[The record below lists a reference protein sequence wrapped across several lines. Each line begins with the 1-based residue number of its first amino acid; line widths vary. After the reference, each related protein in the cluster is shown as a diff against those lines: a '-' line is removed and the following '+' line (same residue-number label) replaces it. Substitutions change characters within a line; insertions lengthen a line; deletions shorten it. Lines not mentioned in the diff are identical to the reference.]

1 MNVET
6 NKEVALTQATE
17 WFAKLDSGAVSNQT
31 KAQFFAWLDA
41 EEMHQQAYIEIEKL
55 SGRLDIVKQLSLR
68 ELVDGRNWFTTAFG
82 AWGRLGTAISVLAI
96 ATLAVFFLNQPSAIS
111 EYHYVT
117 AVGERLDFRLED
129 GSLLQ
134 LNTDSAVSVR
144 MDTSHRLL
152 TLQRGEAY
160 FDIAPNANRPLTVRT
175 AGGLVRVLGTRFN
188 IRQTGLGSIVS
199 VIEGR
204 VAVAVQSK
212 ATPLETLDFNA
223 QLTLAANQQ
232 VKLIQGQPM
241 AAAADI
247 DSDTVVAWRQGQLIY
262 EGNTLAEVIDDLNRY
277 FPGTIRLEERSLGDL
292 EIVGVIN
299 LQNKTATLAAL
310 EATFGVQV
318 VSVSEDLTLIQRRD

>member
-6 NKEVALTQATE
+6 NKEAALQQATE
-17 WFAKLDSGAVSNQT
+17 WFAKLDSGAVSDQA

-41 EEMHQQAYIEIEKL
+41 DEVNQQAYIEIEKL
-55 SGRLDIVKQLSLR
+55 SDKLDIVKQLPLR
-68 ELVDGRNWFTTAFG
+68 EMADGQNWFTTAFG
-82 AWGRLGTAISVLAI
+82 AWGRLGTALSVLAI
-96 ATLAVFFLNQPSAIS
+96 TTLALFFFNQPSAIS
-111 EYHYVT
+111 EYQYAT
-117 AVGERLDFRLED
+117 AIGERLDFRLED

-152 TLQRGEAY
+152 RLQRGEVY
-160 FDIAPNANRPLTVRT
+160 FDIAPNANRPFTVQT
-175 AGGLVRVLGTRFN
+175 TGGLVRVLGTRFN
-188 IRQTGLGSIVS
+188 IRQTDLGSIVS

-212 ATPLETLDFNA
+212 ATALEKLDFDA

-247 DSDTVVAWRQGQLIY
+247 MDSL
-262 EGNTLAEVIDDLNRY
+262 
-277 FPGTIRLEERSLGDL
+277 
-292 EIVGVIN
+292 
-299 LQNKTATLAAL
+299 K
-310 EATFGVQV
+310 
-318 VSVSEDLTLIQRRD
+318 